1 VAGDVVR
8 SLIADLTPL
17 RVSAPYRRLWA
28 GSSVSQIGS
37 QMSAVAIALQVFSI
51 TGSSFA
57 VGMVGLAS
65 LGPLVVFG
73 LYGGSIADAHDRR
86 RVLLVASLGLW
97 ACSFALLAQALLDL
111 RSVWVLYVI
120 VAVQSGFFAVGNPAR
135 SAIIPRL
142 VGAELLPAANALTT
156 ASWTLGFTVGP
167 LLAGLLVGAFGY
179 GTTYAVDVAT
189 FTAALYAV
197 ARLPSVPPEGV
208 VSRAGLRSVLEG
220 LRFLRT
226 RKNVLMTFLV
236 DLCAMVL
243 AQPRAL
249 FPAIALTTFG
259 GGPSTVGL
267 LSAAPAFGAFSGAV
281 LSGWVGRVRYQ
292 GRMIVLMVCG
302 YGATV
307 AAFGLSRSLLVA
319 VVFLALSGA
328 FDTVSGVFRSTIL
341 QVATPDD
348 LRGRLQGVFLVVV
361 AGGPR
366 LGDAV
371 AGTSATLFSPTFAV
385 VAGGTACILAASALA
400 ARFPGFVRYD
410 AHHPV
415 A

>member
-1 VAGDVVR
+1 MAGF
-8 SLIADLTPL
+8 IADVTPL
-17 RVSAPYRRLWA
+17 RVSPAYRRLWA
-28 GSSVSQIGS
+28 GTTVAQLGQ
-37 QMSAVAIALQVFSI
+37 QMAGVAVALQVYDI

-86 RVLLVASLGLW
+86 RVLLMASFGLW
-97 ACSFALLAQALLDL
+97 MCSMALLAQAWLDL
-111 RSVWVLYVI
+111 RNVWLLYLV
-120 VAVQSGFFAVGNPAR
+120 VAVQSGFFAVSNPAR

-142 VGAELLPAANALTT
+142 VGPSLLPAANALST
-156 ASWTLGFTVGP
+156 ASWTLGFTLGP
-167 LLAGLLVGAFGY
+167 LLAGVLVAVSGYAATFG
-179 GTTYAVDVAT
+179 VDVLT

-197 ARLPSVPPEGV
+197 ARLPSVPPEGT
-208 VSRAGLRSVLEG
+208 VSRAGLRSVWEG

-236 DLCAMVL
+236 DLAAMVL

-249 FPAIALTTFG
+249 YPALAVSVYS
-259 GGPSTVGL
+259 GGPTTVGV
-267 LSAAPAFGAFSGAV
+267 LSAAPAFGAFAGAV
-281 LSGWVGRVRYQ
+281 FSGWVGGVRWQ
-292 GRMIVLMVCG
+292 GRMIVVMVMS
-302 YGATV
+302 YGAAV
-307 AAFGLSRSLLVA
+307 AAFGLSTSLWVGVGFLV
-319 VVFLALSGA
+319 VSGA
-328 FDTVSGVFRSTIL
+328 CDTVSSVFRSTIL

-371 AGTSATLFSPTFAV
+371 AGTSATVFTLRIAI
-385 VAGGTACILAASALA
+385 VAGGMACIAVTAMLAAHF
-400 ARFPGFVRYD
+400 RGFVRYD
-410 AHHPV
+410 AENPV
-415 A
+415 P